1 MGFDWESIVGASGAG
16 LDDAYD
22 AAVSAVMYPD
32 EPAAEVRRSF
42 PAGEAH
48 DETDSLNW

>member
-1 MGFDWESIVGASGAG
+1 MGVDWESILDASETG

-32 EPAAEVRRSF
+32 GPQAVVSGSR
-42 PAGEAH
+42 PVGEAH
-48 DETDSLNW
+48 DETDSANS